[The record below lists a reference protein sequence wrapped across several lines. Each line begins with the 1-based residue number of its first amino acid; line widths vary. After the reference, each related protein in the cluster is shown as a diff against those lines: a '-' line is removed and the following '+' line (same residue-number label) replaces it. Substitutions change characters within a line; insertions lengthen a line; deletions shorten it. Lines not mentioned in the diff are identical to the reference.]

1 MLIIYNLFLETSCLT
16 SLFENMKE
24 RVPCSSPYSW
34 LITKVFTWKCAKC
47 VCVLGAGGE
56 EAFFFNN
63 QDIPASRYRDLGAF
77 PSELRESQMKAL
89 FLHHVER
96 SGVHTITMVHL

>member
-1 MLIIYNLFLETSCLT
+1 
-16 SLFENMKE
+16 MKE

-63 QDIPASRYRDLGAF
+63 QDIPASTYRDLGAS